1 MSLLFFILL
10 DGMQTLPGVS
20 GVGLAIERSQ
30 LSLSCSRMHLSSG
43 YSWRT
48 QLYMKAYSI
57 ILSAPAASSC
67 TEWRTARETSTF
79 SSCMALMFTGTHFTK
94 HTLTN
99 GRSRQEYLFIYFL
112 GGGVVTDA

>member
-30 LSLSCSRMHLSSG
+30 LSLSCPRMHLSSG
-43 YSWRT
+43 HSWRT

-67 TEWRTARETSTF
+67 TVWRTARETSTF
-79 SSCMALMFTGTHFTK
+79 SNCMALMFKGPISQNTQVDHDK
-94 HTLTN
+94 D
-99 GRSRQEYLFIYFL
+99 YFL